1 MRVNIK
7 NHNKSSFEIFQLLF
21 KKGTEAKTNRPAGK
35 SLSEATISGP
45 AAFTKGAIA
54 AIEVPQRANGKII
67 KNQFQMTNIRSES
80 NLLFNINK
88 VMHNLNDLALETQI
102 QKKDGTNLY

>member
-1 MRVNIK
+1 MNVNTK

-21 KKGTEAKTNRPAGK
+21 KKGTEAKTTRPAGK

-45 AAFTKGAIA
+45 AALTKGAIA
-54 AIEVPQRANGKII
+54 AIEVPQRAKGKII

-80 NLLFNINK
+80 NLLFKINK
-88 VMHNLNDLALETQI
+88 VMHKLNDLALETKI
-102 QKKDGTNLY
+102 QKEDGTNLY

>member
-1 MRVNIK
+1 M
-7 NHNKSSFEIFQLLF
+7 
-21 KKGTEAKTNRPAGK
+21 GTEAKTTRPAGK

-45 AAFTKGAIA
+45 AALTNGAIA
-54 AIEVPQRANGKII
+54 AIDVPQRANGKII

-80 NLLFNINK
+80 NLLFKINK

-102 QKKDGTNLY
+102 QKKDGTNMY